1 MHDYLRSVGFSNI
14 KTKKEEDAL
23 IREVVKHPTERYLT
37 ETDGITI
44 AEFRKEYAV
53 FSGIAVRGEF
63 DQDNCF
69 HVQYYYPYFKASGV
83 TSAENLEVEKHSDQA
98 AYAGIIDDIRV
109 GASLIFYLQNTIP
122 YLRLQEKQRNILGI
136 RPVRMSALSTRGTV
150 LLPVKKKNNPNEEE
164 KKQLSQRTKLIAAAR
179 EGDEEAIESLTL
191 EDIDLYSMLS
201 RRMMSEDILSIVES
215 TFMPSGIESDKY
227 YMIGEI
233 IDLEKEKNPESG
245 EDLYQMMI
253 SCNEMMFDLCINKE
267 DLIGEPAIG
276 RRFRGD
282 IWLQGEV
289 AFEE

>member
-1 MHDYLRSVGFSNI
+1 
-14 KTKKEEDAL
+14 
-23 IREVVKHPTERYLT
+23 
-37 ETDGITI
+37 
-44 AEFRKEYAV
+44 
-53 FSGIAVRGEF
+53 
-63 DQDNCF
+63 
-69 HVQYYYPYFKASGV
+69 
-83 TSAENLEVEKHSDQA
+83 
-98 AYAGIIDDIRV
+98 
-109 GASLIFYLQNTIP
+109 
-122 YLRLQEKQRNILGI
+122 
-136 RPVRMSALSTRGTV
+136 MSALSTRGTV

-245 EDLYQMMI
+245 EELYQMMI

>member
-37 ETDGITI
+37 EADGITI
-44 AEFRKEYAV
+44 AEFRKEYCV

-69 HVQYYYPYFKASGV
+69 HVQYYYPYFKANGI
-83 TSAENLEVEKHSDQA
+83 TSIENLEVEKHSDQA

-109 GASLIFYLQNTIP
+109 GASLIFYLQNMIS
-122 YLRLQEKQRNILGI
+122 YLRLKEKQRNNLGRRRI
-136 RPVRMSALSTRGTV
+136 RMAALSTRGTI
-150 LLPVKKKNNPNEEE
+150 LLPVMKKKYLTEER
-164 KKQLSQRTKLIAAAR
+164 KKNLSQRIKLVAAAR

-191 EDIDLYSMLS
+191 EDIDLYSLLS
-201 RRMMSEDILSIVES
+201 KRMMSEDILSIVES

-227 YMIGEI
+227 YVIGEI
-233 IDLEKEKNPESG
+233 IDWEKEENPESG
-245 EDLYQMMI
+245 EELYQMMI
-253 SCNEMMFDLCINKE
+253 RSNEMVFDLCINEE
-267 DLIGEPAIG
+267 DLIGEPAVG

-289 AFEE
+289 EFDE